1 MDKKGAVCFLLMYY
15 KDIED
20 RRKRLVMIYRKNN
33 REGMKRVEFV
43 HLQMKSV
50 YSLLSSTCSIKEVV
64 TKARELGYTSLAI
77 TDKNVMYG
85 AISFYKECQKQGV
98 KPIIGLTISIVEEG
112 RKFGL
117 VLLAKNIQGYHN
129 LLKISSAIETKS
141 LEGIPKKWLVKYSE
155 GLVAITSGLDGE
167 IEQYIQNREEEKLI
181 ESITF
186 YKNTFSDFYLSV
198 QNHGLE
204 KEQLILSKLC
214 DISKQHDI
222 PLVATNDVHYIKKED
237 SLVYECVTCIGSGS
251 KLTDGIHPKLQSE
264 EYYLKEKEV
273 MAALF
278 ATMPDTVENTARIAR
293 MCEVELPFHQKI
305 LPKYPIDTGESA
317 DLYLERLCIEGLQQ
331 RYGTVKQEYAERLT
345 YELRVIKEMQFSD
358 YFLIVWDFMKY
369 AHEQGI
375 LTGPGRG
382 SAAGSLVAYA
392 LRITDVDPLEY
403 DLLFERFL
411 NPERIS
417 MPDIDIDFPDHRRD
431 EMIQYVAKKYGS
443 VHVAQIIT
451 FGTLAAKAA
460 IRDVAR
466 VMGMAPKDIDFFSK
480 KIPGRLG
487 ITLQEAYEES
497 TAFRTYIHEK
507 PLHERIYDIARRIEG
522 IPRHT
527 SIHAAGI
534 IISDQPLTN
543 YVALQEGNDDV
554 YLTQYTG
561 ELLEEIGLLKMDFL
575 GLRNLSLLENICK
588 SIHKRLGE
596 TIDLKALSLKDADV
610 FHLLSKGDTTGIFQ
624 LESAGMRKV
633 LERLQPT
640 EFEDIV
646 AVNALY
652 RPGPMEQIPTF
663 IEYRHG
669 KSEITYLHPDIESI
683 LRPTYGVILYQE
695 QIMQIAYRMAGFSLG
710 EADLLRRAVSKK
722 KKDILDEERLHFV
735 KGSME
740 KGYNEKVAHEVYD
753 LIVRFANYGFN
764 RSHAV
769 AYSMIAYQ
777 LAYLKVHYPLDFAAN
792 LLSSVM
798 GSEERLVASV
808 AEMKQ
813 SGIELLPPSINASQY
828 GFTVEEEKIRYGL
841 LPIKNVGIATLK
853 EVMKERK
860 RRRFSDLFD
869 FCVRVKV
876 NRRILESFIY
886 AGCFDEFGVESGSL
900 LSSLNVAL
908 EYAELVRPTSEG
920 QGDMF
925 LEEEFIPKP
934 KYVEGEAL
942 TPIETLNLEKDTLGI
957 YLSGHPTSTYE
968 YIFEKLNIRMLA
980 SKEQRM
986 RAIVYI
992 SNMKTI
998 QTKKGQQ
1005 MAFLT
1010 ISDQSTEMDAT
1021 IFPNEYAQ
1029 FFPML
1034 KKEEIV
1040 YIEGMIEE
1048 RMNKKQFIVKIVQ
1061 PIHRIEEYAT
1071 YIGASLYLKITKQH
1085 QDDIVLHIQR
1095 ILQENTGYV
1104 DVYVYDEETK
1114 KVVKLDKRFRV
1125 HPSNTCIE
1133 RLQILV
1139 GEENVVLKN

>member
-1 MDKKGAVCFLLMYY
+1 MRGN
-15 KDIED
+15 
-20 RRKRLVMIYRKNN
+20 YRKNN
-33 REGMKRVEFV
+33 REGMKCMEFV

-50 YSLLSSTCSIKEVV
+50 YSLLRSTCSIKEVV
-64 TKARELGYTSLAI
+64 KKAKELGYHSLAI
-77 TDKNVMYG
+77 TDYHVMYG
-85 AISFYKECQKQGV
+85 AVSFYKECQRQGI
-98 KPIIGLTISIVEEG
+98 KPIIGLTVSILEG
-112 RKFGL
+112 SRTFEL
-117 VLLAKNIQGYHN
+117 LLLAKNIQGYHN

-141 LEGIPKKWLVKYSE
+141 AEGIPKKWLARYAD
-155 GLVAITSGLDGE
+155 GLIAITPGLEGE
-167 IEQYIQNREEEKLI
+167 IEQYIQSGEEEQLAR
-181 ESITF
+181 SIAF
-186 YKNTFSDFYLSV
+186 YKETFTDFYLSV
-198 QNHGLE
+198 QNHAI
-204 KEQLILSKLC
+204 EQEQMQFSKLNTLSK
-214 DISKQHDI
+214 QYDI
-222 PLVATNDVHYIKKED
+222 PLVATNDVHYIEKND
-237 SLVYECVTCIGSGS
+237 SLVHECVTCIGYGS
-251 KLTDGIHPKLQSE
+251 KLIDGTHPTLQST
-264 EYYLKEKEV
+264 EYYLKSKEE
-273 MAALF
+273 MATLYAEIPEAF
-278 ATMPDTVENTARIAR
+278 ENTVRIAN
-293 MCEVELPFHQKI
+293 MCHLELPFHQKI
-305 LPKYPIDTGESA
+305 LPKYPVDTGESA
-317 DLYLERLCIEGLQQ
+317 DEYLERLCIEGMKL
-331 RYGTVKQEYAERLT
+331 RYEEVEQKHYDRLA
-345 YELRVIKEMQFSD
+345 YELKIIKEMQFSD

-369 AHEQGI
+369 AHDQGI
-375 LTGPGRG
+375 LRGPGRG
-382 SAAGSLVAYA
+382 SAAGSFVAYV

-487 ITLQEAYEES
+487 ITLEEAYRDS
-497 TAFRTYIHEK
+497 DSFRTYIHEK

-575 GLRNLSLLENICK
+575 GLRNLSLLENICR
-588 SIHKRLGE
+588 SIQKRLGE
-596 TIDLKALSLKDADV
+596 TIDLKALPLDDGDV
-610 FHLLSKGDTTGIFQ
+610 FKLLSRGDTTGIFQ

-633 LERLQPT
+633 LQRLKPT

-669 KSEITYLHPDIESI
+669 KREVTYLHPDLESI
-683 LRPTYGVILYQE
+683 LRPTYGIILYQE
-695 QIMQIAYRMAGFSLG
+695 QIMQIASRMAGFSLG

-722 KKDILDEERLHFV
+722 KKDVLDEERVHFV
-735 KGSME
+735 KGSIA
-740 KGYNEKVAHEVYD
+740 KGYSEKIANDIYD

-798 GSEERLVASV
+798 GNEDKLITSITEV
-808 AEMKQ
+808 KQ
-813 SGIELLPPSINASQY
+813 NAVELLPPSINASQY
-828 GFTVEEEKIRYGL
+828 AFTVEEEKIRYGL
-841 LPIKNVGIATLK
+841 LPIKNVGIATIK
-853 EVMKERK
+853 EMMQERK
-860 RRRFSDLFD
+860 KRRFSDLFD

-876 NRRILESFIY
+876 NRRILESLIY
-886 AGCFDEFGVESGSL
+886 AGCFDEFGIERGNL

-908 EYAELVRPTSEG
+908 EYAELVRPTSEE

-934 KYVEGEAL
+934 KYVEGKAL
-942 TPIETLNLEKDTLGI
+942 STIEILRLEKETLGV
-957 YLSGHPTSTYE
+957 YLSGHPTSSYRH
-968 YIFEKLNIRMLA
+968 IFEKLRISMLVNEVKRM
-980 SKEQRM
+980 K
-986 RAIVYI
+986 AIVYI
-992 SNMKTI
+992 SEMKTI

-1010 ISDQSTEMDAT
+1010 VSDQSKEMDAT

-1034 KKEEIV
+1034 KKGEVV
-1040 YIEGMIEE
+1040 YIEGTVEE
-1048 RMNKKQFIVKIVQ
+1048 RMDKKQFIVKHVQ
-1061 PIHRIEEYAT
+1061 SIHRVEEYAA
-1071 YIGASLYLKITKQH
+1071 YAGSSLYVKITKQH
-1085 QDDIVLHIQR
+1085 GEEIIQSIQR
-1095 ILQENTGYV
+1095 ILQENIGYV
-1104 DVYVYDEETK
+1104 EVYVYYEEERK
-1114 KVVKLDKRFRV
+1114 LVKLDQRFRV
-1125 HPSNTCIE
+1125 HPTKLCME